1 MNVDIGPLSLILLA
15 AAATFLWRFLG
26 VILSSR
32 LRPEGAWIQWMT
44 AVAYAV
50 LAALAARML
59 VLPVGELATIPLSI
73 RLAGAAVGIGVFF
86 VTKRNAL
93 AGVVTGTL
101 AFIALVA
108 GH

>member
-1 MNVDIGPLSLILLA
+1 MTFGIGSLSLILLA

-26 VILSSR
+26 VVLSTR
-32 LRPEGAWIQWMT
+32 LHPESTWIQWMT

-59 VLPVGELATIPLSI
+59 VLPVGDLESIPLWV
-73 RLAGAAVGIGVFF
+73 RLAGLAIGISVFF
-86 VTKRNAL
+86 VTRRNAL
-93 AGVVTGTL
+93 AGVLTGTL

-108 GH
+108 GQ